1 MKGLTSIER
10 NILETV
16 HNKKATYDQI
26 QEESGIIENVCFNV
40 LQSLVERKV
49 LKTDGVFYFV
59 SPEISKDFF
68 IKINSQE
75 ALMAERLEYIEAIL
89 ERKDTNSF
97 KFKKFF
103 MDERDEKIFN
113 AMLFNLESFIKE
125 SHSKFDKKTFNK
137 DHKVIFWGMGDVKT
151 LTAQMIAG

>member
-16 HNKKATYDQI
+16 HNKKASYEQI
-26 QEESGIIENVCFNV
+26 QEETGIMENVCFNV

-49 LKTDGVFYFV
+49 LKTDGAFYFL
-59 SPEISKDFF
+59 SPEIPKDFF
-68 IKINSQE
+68 LKINSQE
-75 ALMAERLEYIEAIL
+75 ALMAESLEYIEAIIG
-89 ERKDTNSF
+89 RRDMNSF
-97 KFKKFF
+97 KFKKFV

-125 SHSKFDKKTFNK
+125 SHSKVSKISFNK